1 VRFTRLEE
9 KLNFSKNL
17 RCLCNRQESISYVCS
32 QIEINRQQ
40 FNKYLT
46 GQFVPSKSNLRKIC
60 EFFGVDED
68 DIFSDTRYFR
78 RLVEGL
84 YFNSVA
90 LLRNSKELHSFIELV
105 SENQHKVEAFAGF
118 YDRYQYSSIYEGRI
132 LRSAFY
138 AYMHGPFLQHFYVER
153 FTGRDNPRKADC
165 VFKYHGFLFYL
176 SDRLFSVDFESIQ
189 KNEMTFGIYAP
200 LHRAP
205 TRFLFGITSG
215 IAATTSREPY
225 ASRVALHYSNQRL
238 PRSYDLHRASVL
250 PPDDPGIPA
259 EVLDYLNKGP
269 SMIKPR

>member
-17 RCLCNRQESISYVCS
+17 RCLCDRQESISYVCS
-32 QIEINRQQ
+32 QVEINRQQ
-40 FNKYLT
+40 FNKYLN
-46 GQFVPSKSNLRKIC
+46 GQFVPSKSNLRKIS
-60 EFFGVDED
+60 EFFGLDED
-68 DIFSDTRYFR
+68 DLFSDTRCFR

-105 SENQHKVEAFAGF
+105 NENQHKVEMFAGF

-153 FTGRDNPRKADC
+153 FTDPEKPRKPDC
-165 VFKYHGFLFYL
+165 AFKYHGFLFYL
-176 SDRLFSVDFESIQ
+176 SDRLFSVDFESNQ

-205 TRFLFGITSG
+205 TRFLFGMTSG
-215 IAATTSREPY
+215 IAATMSRQPY
-225 ASRVALHYSNQRL
+225 ASRVALHYSNLRL
-238 PRSYDLHRASVL
+238 PRSYDLRRASVL
-250 PPDDPGIPA
+250 SPDDSSIPT
-259 EVLDYLNKGP
+259 EVLDYLNSKP
-269 SMIKPR
+269 SMIKPG